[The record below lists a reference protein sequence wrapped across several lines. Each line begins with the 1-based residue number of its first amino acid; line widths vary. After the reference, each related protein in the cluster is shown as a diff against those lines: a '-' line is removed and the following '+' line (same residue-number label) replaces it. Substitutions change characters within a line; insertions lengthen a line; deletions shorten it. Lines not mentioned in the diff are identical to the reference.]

1 MATGSGRAPT
11 ACTSIE
17 NADSSSLSL
26 QFVRVTHPFHPLFER
41 RLPCVG
47 KRYNRYGK
55 RLLLQGDDGTVW
67 SVPPQ
72 WTDLA
77 GLDPAVVMGDG
88 RAVLRAID
96 LMELAS
102 LVKRLSDRS
111 AARQSSK
118 M

>member
-1 MATGSGRAPT
+1 MATGSVRAPIS
-11 ACTSIE
+11 CTSIE

-41 RLPCVG
+41 RLACVG

-111 AARQSSK
+111 ATRQSSK

>member
-1 MATGSGRAPT
+1 MVSP
-11 ACTSIE
+11 
-17 NADSSSLSL
+17 
-26 QFVRVTHPFHPLFER
+26 VRGDHRRFQAETPLIALFKFAE
-41 RLPCVG
+41 PA
-47 KRYNRYGK
+47 
-55 RLLLQGDDGTVW
+55 LLLQGDDGAVW

-111 AARQSSK
+111 ATRQSSK

>member
-1 MATGSGRAPT
+1 M
-11 ACTSIE
+11 
-17 NADSSSLSL
+17 
-26 QFVRVTHPFHPLFER
+26 V
-41 RLPCVG
+41 
-47 KRYNRYGK
+47 
-55 RLLLQGDDGTVW
+55 
-67 SVPPQ
+67 VPPQ

>member
-1 MATGSGRAPT
+1 
-11 ACTSIE
+11 
-17 NADSSSLSL
+17 
-26 QFVRVTHPFHPLFER
+26 
-41 RLPCVG
+41 
-47 KRYNRYGK
+47 
-55 RLLLQGDDGTVW
+55 
-67 SVPPQ
+67 
-72 WTDLA
+72 
-77 GLDPAVVMGDG
+77 MGDG